1 MSLPNSPDAITAS
14 YLESVLRAYTSEPY
28 QEITDFS
35 VQPLNKG
42 TSGAGLYVVT
52 ISRAHGSEPLRFILK
67 LAGGEKEVLFY
78 RELASRVPVGTP
90 RVLDARMLDDGRAW
104 VLMEEITGVKDGL
117 TWDEA
122 NYKAVLSGMAR
133 LHAQFWA
140 RTDLLDDCPW
150 LWRADDRSLQ
160 ELVVARRSDLDAISA
175 SGLPQALPEVFGAER
190 LALARH
196 VLAQPEKLFGPLLA
210 AGTGTTL
217 VHGDYWF
224 HNVQITNTGRIVLV
238 DWQNPQVWSGLWE
251 LAYFLNLL
259 LPVGPGVYRE
269 ELPFAEALMVSWY
282 ADALVDAGVVLAKS
296 DFDAALLSARIWH
309 PLQHWVR
316 QYSYAVTQGL
326 LPAESMRDKYPGAVR
341 FLAATFAR
349 WDHDVHA
356 FLSM

>member
-1 MSLPNSPDAITAS
+1 MSLPNSPDAISAS
-14 YLESVLRAYTSEPY
+14 YLESLLRSYRGEPY
-28 QEITDFS
+28 QDVADFT
-35 VQPLNKG
+35 VQRLDKG
-42 TSGAGLYVVT
+42 TSGAGLYVVA
-52 ISRAHGSEPLRFILK
+52 INRAHGSEPLRFILK

-78 RELASRVPVGTP
+78 RKLASRVPVGTP

-122 NYKAVLSGMAR
+122 DYKAVLSGMAR

-140 RTDLLDDCPW
+140 RTGLLSDCPW
-150 LWRADDRSLQ
+150 LWRPDERSLQ
-160 ELVVARRSDLDAISA
+160 ELVAARRSDLDAISA
-175 SGLPQALPEVFGAER
+175 SGLPRALPEVFGAER

-196 VLAQPEKLFGPLLA
+196 VLAQLEKLFGPLMA
-210 AGTGTTL
+210 AGTTL

-224 HNVQITNTGRIVLV
+224 HNVQITGTGRIVLV

-259 LPVGPGVYRE
+259 MPVGPGVYRE
-269 ELPFAEALMVSWY
+269 ELPFDEDLMVSWY
-282 ADALVDAGVVLAKS
+282 ADALAAAGVVLAKS

-326 LPAESMRDKYPGAVR
+326 LPTESMRDKYPSAVR
-341 FLAATFAR
+341 FLAATFVR
-349 WDHDVHA
+349 WEQNVHA

>member
-14 YLESVLRAYTSEPY
+14 YLESLLRAYTSEPY
-28 QEITDFS
+28 QEVADFS

-42 TSGAGLYVVT
+42 TSGAGLHVVT
-52 ISRAHGSEPLRFILK
+52 INRAPGSEPLRFILK

-78 RELASRVPVGTP
+78 RELASRVPAGTP

-117 TWDEA
+117 TWGEA
-122 NYKAVLSGMAR
+122 DYKAVLSGMAW
-133 LHAQFWA
+133 LHARFWT
-140 RTDLLDDCPW
+140 RTGLLDDCPW
-150 LWRADDRSLQ
+150 LWRANAQSLQ
-160 ELVVARRSDLDAISA
+160 ELVTARRSDLHAIWA
-175 SGLPQALPEVFGAER
+175 SELPRALPGVFGADR

-196 VLAQPEKLFGPLLA
+196 VLEQPEKLFGPLLA
-210 AGTGTTL
+210 AGTTL

-238 DWQNPQVWSGLWE
+238 DWQNPAVWSGLWE

-269 ELPFAEALMVSWY
+269 ALPFAEDLMVRWY
-282 ADALVDAGVVLAKS
+282 ADALDDAGVVLAKS

-326 LPAESMRDKYPGAVR
+326 LPAESIRDKYPGAVR

-349 WDHDVHA
+349 WEQDVHA